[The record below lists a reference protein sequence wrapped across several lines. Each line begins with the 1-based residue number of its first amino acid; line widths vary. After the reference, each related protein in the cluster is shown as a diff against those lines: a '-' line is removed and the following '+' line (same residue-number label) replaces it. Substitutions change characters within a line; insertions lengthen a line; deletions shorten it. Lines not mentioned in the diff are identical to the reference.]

1 MLVVVVFAGT
11 VTGNRVLDCFVEV
24 IDDCSVGWRQKE
36 HVLILKKKERKKKE
50 LIICKVSMHES
61 IVIKKLTR

>member
-36 HVLILKKKERKKKE
+36 HVLILKNKKKKKE
-50 LIICKVSMHES
+50 LIISKVSMHES

>member
-1 MLVVVVFAGT
+1 MLVVVVFAGI

-36 HVLILKKKERKKKE
+36 HVLILKKKKKKRINY
-50 LIICKVSMHES
+50 L
-61 IVIKKLTR
+61 

>member
-1 MLVVVVFAGT
+1 MVVVFAGT

-36 HVLILKKKERKKKE
+36 HVLILKKKKKKKE